1 MHCTEQELRE
11 YINDLKEKVDAI
23 EESITSL
30 RSALD
35 TIPNLS
41 VLVKRGIHSFIEDI
55 YEEITKYK
63 DLSIDVEKF
72 TLKEVEKFKVTE

>member
-30 RSALD
+30 SSALD

-41 VLVKRGIHSFIEDI
+41 VLVKRGIHSFIKDI

-63 DLSIDVEKF
+63 DLSTDVKNF
-72 TLKEVEKFKVTE
+72 TLKE

>member
-30 RSALD
+30 SSALD

-63 DLSIDVEKF
+63 DLSTDVENFK
-72 TLKEVEKFKVTE
+72 LKE

>member
-11 YINDLKEKVDAI
+11 YINDLKEKVESI

-55 YEEITKYK
+55 YEDITKYK